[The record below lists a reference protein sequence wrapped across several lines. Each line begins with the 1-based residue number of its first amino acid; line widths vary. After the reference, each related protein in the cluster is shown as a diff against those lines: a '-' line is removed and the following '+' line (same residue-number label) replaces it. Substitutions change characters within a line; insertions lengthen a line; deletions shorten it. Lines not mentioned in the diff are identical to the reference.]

1 MPNREI
7 PNFPKRIGEAA
18 VSLNTSSLAD
28 SKSLELKIF
37 VFPVPR
43 MVIYFK
49 FLEANVSPMPLLPAA
64 KCPSII
70 TLEKRNPFSAAG
82 PITAVEPLPLRRE

>member
-28 SKSLELKIF
+28 LKPLMSNTF

-43 MVIYFK
+43 MVIYFR
-49 FLEANVSPMPLLPAA
+49 FLEANVSPIPLLPAA

-70 TLEKRNPFSAAG
+70 ALEKRTPFSAAG
-82 PITAVEPLPLRRE
+82 PITAVEPLPFRSE